1 MTESLTFL
9 HTADLHLGAPF
20 RGLAKVSPV
29 WAARLVQAIA
39 EAFDRVIDTAVS
51 RKVDFVVV
59 SGDVF
64 DESRASYG
72 DYLRFFEGMRTL
84 GKAGIPVYLITG
96 NHDPYTS
103 WQQSAF
109 CLPENVHMLPADK
122 PGFQL
127 FRRNGK
133 PLCIIG
139 GRGYYNQS
147 WPIDECI
154 ADGITRTAALSALQ
168 QREPDVAQAPFAI
181 GILHTGLN
189 LDPIKAPVNPSVLL
203 SAGMDYWA
211 CGHIHMRYIHPS
223 DDGPRIAFSG
233 CIQGRDIKE
242 TGPRGAQLVTLSE
255 GVVPQLEFI
264 PTASVVWQRLRI
276 DVSDCTTLPE
286 ISDLIIRELFR
297 ANSKAHCEEM
307 ISRIALTGTT
317 ALHEVLSRPDVIEDL
332 RKHVNDSYASFFCDT
347 MVDET
352 QEPRDKQALREEGLF
367 PAVFLRVAETQR
379 SLPEEQIAFLQQ
391 EFLDR
396 GLQMPSSCAGKVG
409 KLSEQAEDL
418 VLDMLSQGEE
428 R

>member
-1 MTESLTFL
+1 
-9 HTADLHLGAPF
+9 
-20 RGLAKVSPV
+20 
-29 WAARLVQAIA
+29 
-39 EAFDRVIDTAVS
+39 
-51 RKVDFVVV
+51 
-59 SGDVF
+59 
-64 DESRASYG
+64 
-72 DYLRFFEGMRTL
+72 
-84 GKAGIPVYLITG
+84 
-96 NHDPYTS
+96 
-103 WQQSAF
+103 
-109 CLPENVHMLPADK
+109 MLPADK

-154 ADGITRTAALSALQ
+154 ADGITRDAALAALQ

-181 GILHTGLN
+181 GMLHTGLN
-189 LDPIKAPVNPSVLL
+189 LDPVKAPVNPSVLL

-211 CGHIHMRYIHPS
+211 CGHIHMRYIHPGE
-223 DDGPRIAFSG
+223 DGPRIAFSG

-255 GVVPQLEFI
+255 GAVPQLEFI
-264 PTASVVWQRLRI
+264 PTASVVWQRLRV

-297 ANSKAHCEEM
+297 ANGKAHCEEM

-317 ALHEVLSRPDVIEDL
+317 ALHEVLSRPDVLEDL

-396 GLQMPSSCAGKVG
+396 GLQMPSSCADKVG

>member
-20 RGLAKVSPV
+20 RGLAKVSPA

-39 EAFDRVIDTAVS
+39 EAFDRVIDTAIS
-51 RKVDFVVV
+51 RKVDFVVIA
-59 SGDVF
+59 GDVF
-64 DESRASYG
+64 DASRASYG
-72 DYLRFFEGMRTL
+72 DYLRFFEGMRAL
-84 GKAGIPVYLITG
+84 GKAGIPAYLITG

-109 CLPENVHMLPADK
+109 SLTENAHMLPADK
-122 PGFQL
+122 PGFEL
-127 FRRNGK
+127 YRRDGK

-154 ADGITRTAALSALQ
+154 ADGITRTAALTALQ
-168 QREPDVAQAPFAI
+168 QSEPDVAQAPFAI
-181 GILHTGLN
+181 GMLHTGLD
-189 LDPIKAPVNPSVLL
+189 LDPVKAPVNPSVLL

-211 CGHIHMRYIHPS
+211 CGHIHMCYIHPS
-223 DDGPRIAFSG
+223 EADPRIAFSG

-242 TGPRGAQLVTLSE
+242 TGPRGVQLVTLSE
-255 GVVPQLEFI
+255 GAAPQLEFI
-264 PTASVVWQRLRI
+264 PTASVVWQRLRV
-276 DVSDCTTLPE
+276 DVSDCATLPE
-286 ISDLIIRELFR
+286 ISGLIMRELFR
-297 ANSKAHCEEM
+297 VNGKAHCEEM
-307 ISRIALTGTT
+307 ISRIVLTGTT

-332 RKHVNDSYASFFCDT
+332 RKHVNDSYAPFFCDT
-347 MVDET
+347 MLDET

-367 PAVFLRVAETQR
+367 PAVFLRVADTQR
-379 SLPEEQIAFLQQ
+379 SLPEEQVAFLQQ

-396 GLQMPSSCAGKVG
+396 GLQMPSICAGRVG